1 MGIGVAMDTVA
12 AMPLG
17 ITAAMAADTAERL
30 SAADTTAAAVADS
43 MAVVVVV
50 DSTVAAAA
58 TVVADTGNCWSVD
71 L

>member
-1 MGIGVAMDTVA
+1 
-12 AMPLG
+12 
-17 ITAAMAADTAERL
+17 
-30 SAADTTAAAVADS
+30 
-43 MAVVVVV
+43 VVVV